1 MSQKTAK
8 KVAKLIAI
16 LLVGA
21 LVITSF
27 TFIFSFADTPDVT
40 SYGVEER
47 PDWDKEFSLI
57 RELMITTREN
67 YKDDVTY
74 RSLIEGAYKG
84 IIDSLKDPYST
95 FYNTEEESREFEESV
110 SGEFSGVGVSL
121 EQVGNVCKV
130 ISPISGGPA
139 EKAGVLS
146 GDVVVQVDGADVS
159 TMALVEIAALLRG
172 KEGTKVNMTVMRGS
186 KQLTFAL
193 FREKIRLSSV
203 DYQLID
209 KNIGYIKIVQF
220 DSDSHL
226 EFKQAKLKLLAQG
239 AKAFIVDVRN
249 NPGGYVGT
257 AAAIADQMMPAGPI
271 VHFKNRDNIV
281 ETISASGNEG
291 PEMPIVLLINEG
303 SASASEILAAAWQ
316 DSDTAIL
323 VGTTTYGKGVAQQVL
338 PVGKDKKVKLSMYYF
353 LSPKK
358 NPINKVGIIPDYV
371 VKNYTVHE
379 DNIVDQLEKEYRAFA
394 PMSEKNKPKKGDMG
408 LNVFGAQQRL
418 ALLGYMNPISGI
430 MDEKTVEAVK
440 SFQKGKGLFSYG
452 VLDYSTMTLLDRTA
466 IEYVVGAKDKKDLQL
481 EKAIEL
487 LKLN

>member
-8 KVAKLIAI
+8 KIAKLIAI

-27 TFIFSFADTPDVT
+27 TFIFSFADTPSAT
-40 SYGVEER
+40 YYGVEEK
-47 PDWDKEFSLI
+47 PDWEKELSLI
-57 RELMITTREN
+57 RELIIKTEEN
-67 YKDDVTY
+67 YKDNITY
-74 RSLIEGAYKG
+74 RSLIDGAYRG

-139 EKAGVLS
+139 EGAGILS
-146 GDVVVQVDGADVS
+146 GDVVVQVDGIDVS
-159 TMALVEIAALLRG
+159 EMSLSKIAALLRG
-172 KEGTKVNMTVMRGS
+172 KEGTKVNMTVMRDG
-186 KQLTFAL
+186 KRLTFIL
-193 FREKIRLSSV
+193 IREKIRLSSV
-203 DYQLID
+203 DYQLIGG
-209 KNIGYIKIVQF
+209 NIGYIKIVQF

-226 EFKQAKLKLLAQG
+226 EFKQARLKLLADG
-239 AKAFIVDVRN
+239 AKAFIIDVRN

-271 VHFKNRDNIV
+271 VHFQNRGNVV
-281 ETISASGNEG
+281 ETISADENDG
-291 PEMPIVLLINEG
+291 PEIPIVLLVNEG

-316 DSDTAIL
+316 ESDTAIL

-338 PVGKDKKVKLSMYYF
+338 PVGKDKKIKLSMYYF

-358 NPINKVGIIPDYV
+358 NSIDKVGITPDYV
-371 VKNYTVHE
+371 VKNYMVHE
-379 DNIVDQLEKEYRAFA
+379 DNIVERLENEYKTFA
-394 PMSEKNKPKKGDMG
+394 PMIEETKPKKGDAG

-418 ALLGYMNPISGI
+418 SLLGYRNPISGK
-430 MDEKTVEAVK
+430 MDERTAEAVK
-440 SFQKGKGLFSYG
+440 SFQREKGLFPYG
-452 VLDYSTMTLLDRTA
+452 VLDYSTMVLLDKTA
-466 IEYVVGAKDKKDLQL
+466 IEYVAGAKDIKDLQL

-487 LKLN
+487 LSLN